1 MFRESEL
8 NSLPFSEAFD
18 SVPHERLLLKLEAL
32 GISGM
37 LLKWI
42 CSFLTCHFQRVMIN
56 GSHSQ
61 WLPVSSG
68 VPQGSVLG
76 SLLLFVA
83 YF

>member
-1 MFRESEL
+1 MH
-8 NSLPFSEAFD
+8 
-18 SVPHERLLLKLEAL
+18 HERLLLKLEAL

-42 CSFLTCHFQRVMIN
+42 CSFLTFCFQRVMIN

-61 WLPVSSG
+61 YLPVSSG

-76 SLLLFVA
+76 PLLFNDFKEV
-83 YF
+83 FQHSFVKVLLMM